1 MTTIKLKNGSGAPLA
16 GDLVQGEP
24 ALDLTNKRLYTED
37 SGGTVI
43 EVGTN
48 PTSLTTGTVTAD
60 GLTVDGGAS
69 NQPALIKS
77 TDATVKLGFQDDTTT
92 NTYSVTVGAVGDE
105 MILSSGSGGGEA
117 VRIDSSGNIKIG
129 TASDRFSFLTAS
141 TANLQIDGGVVFDP
155 GSGNN
160 VEIFN
165 YRATDMLF
173 GNSGGEDMR
182 IDASGNVGIGT
193 DSPSSY
199 PVAPELVVDADT
211 SGGIT
216 VKTGITG
223 YGGVFFADGTTGN
236 EQYRGFVQYNHNNGG
251 SVDELLFGTSGATAM
266 RINSSGN
273 VGIGTSA
280 PSGVRTK
287 IKGLAEATNL
297 ATSATSA
304 ALFIEPFSGSTWG
317 LGIGSISGQ
326 TQYIQGVSA
335 AGTGSRNLAIQP
347 YGGNVGVGTGSPGA
361 KITAYGASGTSIS
374 LNNSSTGTTAASGF
388 QLQTGA
394 TTDAYIWNYSTVLL
408 PLQLTTQNAC
418 A

>member
-1 MTTIKLKNGSGAPLA
+1 M
-16 GDLVQGEP
+16 
-24 ALDLTNKRLYTED
+24 
-37 SGGTVI
+37 
-43 EVGTN
+43 
-48 PTSLTTGTVTAD
+48 
-60 GLTVDGGAS
+60 
-69 NQPALIKS
+69 
-77 TDATVKLGFQDDTTT
+77 
-92 NTYSVTVGAVGDE
+92 
-105 MILSSGSGGGEA
+105 
-117 VRIDSSGNIKIG
+117 RIDSSGNIKIG

-273 VGIGTSA
+273 VGIGATTVDQHLHVEGA
-280 PSGVRTK
+280 GTQA
-287 IKGLAEATNL
+287 IKVETTADDYA
-297 ATSATSA
+297 
-304 ALFIEPFSGSTWG
+304 IM
-317 LGIGSISGQ
+317 
-326 TQYIQGVSA
+326 QYICAKYVS
-335 AGTGSRNLAIQP
+335 SF
-347 YGGNVGVGTGSPGA
+347 
-361 KITAYGASGTSIS
+361 KIFPI
-374 LNNSSTGTTAASGF
+374 
-388 QLQTGA
+388 
-394 TTDAYIWNYSTVLL
+394 
-408 PLQLTTQNAC
+408 
-418 A
+418 